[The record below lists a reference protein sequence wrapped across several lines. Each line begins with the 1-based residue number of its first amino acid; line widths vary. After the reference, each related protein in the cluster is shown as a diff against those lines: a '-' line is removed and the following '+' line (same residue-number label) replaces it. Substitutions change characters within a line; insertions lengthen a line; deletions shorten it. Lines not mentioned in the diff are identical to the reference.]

1 MPLSQWLATLEPEV
15 ENFRAAMDW
24 ALVKGQDVALGGSLA
39 AALQMFWWH
48 GGVEAEGLRWIEAA
62 LHKIDESDHADVA
75 GQLRRALALLMSR
88 VLYS

>member
-1 MPLSQWLATLEPEV
+1 MPLSEWLARLEPDM

-24 ALVKGQDVALGGSLA
+24 AIARKQDVVLGGSVA
-39 AALQMFWWH
+39 AALEMFWWH

-62 LHKIDESDHADVA
+62 RQSIDENEHADVA
-75 GQLRRALALLMSR
+75 AQLRRALSILMSR